1 MWNLEALFYWTL
13 LFSHNCRLCPLL
25 GGNARFVQEDV
36 VLSGYKV
43 PSGVCSRCVFG
54 QQQSYEFVLV
64 KVVLEELLQLNSA
77 KEKMLKRKTQIQ

>member
-1 MWNLEALFYWTL
+1 M
-13 LFSHNCRLCPLL
+13 
-25 GGNARFVQEDV
+25 
-36 VLSGYKV
+36 
-43 PSGVCSRCVFG
+43 CVFG

>member
-1 MWNLEALFYWTL
+1 MFHWTL
-13 LFSHNCRLCPLL
+13 LVSRNCRLCPLV

-43 PSGVCSRCVFG
+43 PSGVCSMCVFG

-64 KVVLEELLQLNSA
+64 KVVLEEVLQLNNA
-77 KEKMLKRKTQIQ
+77 TNREKNT